1 MQRKNNMKNIHIIPT
16 DSTSRLIK
24 DVWKN
29 TFSIVENFDTSHTD
43 FKAQHVYITSDE
55 EIKDGDFIF
64 EADTN
69 CINIADKD
77 YRRNEFDF
85 KIVLS
90 TDEDLIKYGVQVID
104 DNFLQWLVEN
114 PGCEEVKIRQNP
126 KVKAVVKGL
135 GVKSFSNGYR
145 IIKPKSELASKLKE
159 LLDGMSQEEFDEE
172 WKKITDLK
180 LEGPSMIEDPYQHAE
195 LINDNIEELDK
206 AIEMHKQEQHLIEET
221 LEEAAER
228 ATRNES
234 LGWENEYAKEKFI
247 EGAKW
252 QAERSVDLDKFD
264 DLFFAYLD
272 YKLDLNGS
280 GSNNISFKE
289 WFKQRSEYKIIVPKD
304 ETEHLLSTEANKK
317 RLLQDAEKQE
327 QKQRLIDMM
336 EGDEELGLYEETT
349 KCYCGHTT
357 YCDCGPEEN
366 LTDMLEVPMPT
377 YKKETIEEAA
387 EKATDIDGLDWE
399 NVYAREKFI
408 EGAKW
413 QREKLCDSELIQRI
427 RASKSD
433 AEARRI
439 IRTF

>member
-1 MQRKNNMKNIHIIPT
+1 MKNIHIIPT
-16 DSTSRLIK
+16 DSPSRLIK

-90 TDEDLIKYGVQVID
+90 TDEDLIKYGVQAID
-104 DNFLQWLVEN
+104 DKFLQWLVEN

-159 LLDGMSQEEFDEE
+159 LLDGMSQKEFDEE

-180 LEGPSMIEDPYQHAE
+180 LEGPSMIEDPNQHAE
-195 LINDNIEELDK
+195 LINDNIEEFDK
-206 AIEMHKQEQHLIEET
+206 AIELFEQEQ
-221 LEEAAER
+221 
-228 ATRNES
+228 
-234 LGWENEYAKEKFI
+234 
-247 EGAKW
+247 
-252 QAERSVDLDKFD
+252 
-264 DLFFAYLD
+264 
-272 YKLDLNGS
+272 
-280 GSNNISFKE
+280 
-289 WFKQRSEYKIIVPKD
+289 KQHIVHKD
-304 ETEHLLSTEANKK
+304 ETEHLLSTESNKK
-317 RLLQDAEKQE
+317 RLLQDVEKKKE

-336 EGDEELGLYEETT
+336 KGDEELGYMKKLLNAIVDTR
-349 KCYCGHTT
+349 HTAIA
-357 YCDCGPEEN
+357 DQKN
-366 LTDMLEVPMPT
+366 LN
-377 YKKETIEEAA
+377 KKSLL
-387 EKATDIDGLDWE
+387 KK
-399 NVYAREKFI
+399 YSMK
-408 EGAKW
+408 K
-413 QREKLCDSELIQRI
+413 K
-427 RASKSD
+427 
-433 AEARRI
+433 
-439 IRTF
+439 